1 MGGKPLE
8 KPLVKPPGAAGA
20 VPPPLPPP
28 LGIAGIIRTELIEN
42 IPTFHMRKLEID
54 LTTKAADKNMV
65 LNIANAV
72 IFEQRSAFHYSNFHS
87 W

>member
-20 VPPPLPPP
+20 VPP
-28 LGIAGIIRTELIEN
+28 AGIIRTELIEN